1 MNWRSRSFFLW
12 PVFVLAV
19 FCSEAAEVHI
29 QARHP
34 EWANLTFEIFTIAD
48 PVVHARQVLAT
59 ANTDET
65 GFFEVRFSLE
75 ETRQIYIEQ
84 GVYRLYFYARPGRS
98 YRLILPP
105 FREKSQEEWLN
116 PYFQPS
122 VVHLATQDEDSTGLN
137 ALIRNFDRYFQP
149 VYEELAVQVYG
160 RREVEGVERAIDQLE
175 RRFPPDT
182 GFFAEYKRYRLTSLR
197 VLQCQQESR
206 VLNQHALPDGPPDW
220 NNPAYHDLFSQTF
233 MRVFRKLDA
242 DGSFSPVLQEIYS
255 EKDLG
260 LLIASLKERLGLKSG
275 PLVEMIAVKG
285 LYDACHDGDISASM
299 AAHFLEE
306 LAESGSG
313 REVRHCAL
321 HVHERLTRLLPG
333 SPAPRLLPVGRNKEE
348 GYLNS
353 LRGKY
358 VYLVFGSPRSYTFLR
373 ELPLIRQIAARFGE
387 NLQVLLVMAG
397 AGDSRDDLFAG
408 DSTGIRVMYTE
419 YGNGV
424 MERYRVRAF
433 PSYFLIDREGKMVW
447 APAPSPLEHFSE
459 KFSRLVKSAS
469 GK

>member
-1 MNWRSRSFFLW
+1 MIW
-12 PVFVLAV
+12 PVFAWAV
-19 FCSEAAEVHI
+19 FCGEAAEVHI
-29 QARHP
+29 RARHP
-34 EWANLTFEIFTIAD
+34 EWANQHIEIFTIAD
-48 PVVHARQVLAT
+48 PVVHARQVLA
-59 ANTDET
+59 AADTDET

-84 GVYRLYFYARPGRS
+84 GVYRMYFYARPGRS

-105 FREKSQEEWLN
+105 FREKSRDEWLN

-122 VVHLATQDEDSTGLN
+122 VVHLATLDEDSTGLN

-175 RRFPPDT
+175 MLFPADT
-182 GFFAEYKRYRLTSLR
+182 GFFAEYKQYRLSSLR
-197 VLQCQQESR
+197 ALQYQQESR
-206 VLNQHALPDGPPDW
+206 VLKQHILPDEPPDW

-242 DGSFSPVLQEIYS
+242 DGSFSPVLQEIYR

-260 LLIASLKERLGLKSG
+260 LLIASLKERLSLRSHS
-275 PLVEMIAVKG
+275 LVEMIAVKG
-285 LYDACHDGDISASM
+285 LYDACHDEEISASL

-313 REVRHCAL
+313 EEIRYCAL

-333 SPAPRLLPVGRNKEE
+333 SPAPRLLPADPDREE
-348 GYLNS
+348 DYLNGV
-353 LRGKY
+353 RGKY
-358 VYLVFGSPRSYTFLR
+358 IYLVFASPRSYTFLR
-373 ELPLIRQIAARFGE
+373 ELPLIRQIASRFGE

-397 AGDSRDDLFAG
+397 TEGSRDDLFAG
-408 DSTGIRVMYTE
+408 DSTGIRVVYTE
-419 YGNGV
+419 YGNE
-424 MERYRVRAF
+424 MIEKYRVRAF
-433 PSYFLIDREGKMVW
+433 PSYFLIDQEGKIIW
-447 APAPSPLEHFSE
+447 APAPSPLEHFSD
-459 KFSRLVKSAS
+459 KFTRLVKSA
-469 GK
+469 GQ